1 MAGLV
6 DTDTYL
12 VNNCSGRGDNV
23 GAFEQSKTVGGLEK
37 IVDGGNLE
45 IRVGQAGGSVT
56 ISQ

>member
-12 VNNCSGRGDNV
+12 VDNGSGRGDDV

-37 IVDGGNLE
+37 IVNGGNLE
-45 IRVGQAGGSVT
+45 TRVGQAGG
-56 ISQ
+56 